1 MTGSPVG
8 AAMLDPQE
16 RHLFLESLRPTEGYV
31 LSGAIGTT
39 YSLDLFSLLLAPVGF
54 TLFDLDEK
62 AGRPEAGAPVLL
74 EALRRYS
81 ERIAVFCQA
90 GQARTSAPGHPLLA
104 FLEGSVVEV
113 DPGTGG
119 VFHPKVWLLRF
130 ESEAREVRYRLLVA
144 SRNLTFD
151 HSWDTLVALEGPLTD
166 RQKAYARNHPVG
178 DFVAALPKLATR
190 RPVAERIVRMAR
202 QMADEV
208 RRVDFQVPEPFEECG
223 FWAGGIEGSR
233 WPFAERRDR
242 TLVISPFLNG
252 STLERLAGDAENV
265 VVSTDLALRGIEP
278 KTLRTFGEARTLTD
292 AVEPEETEESEERAA
307 DDVLSGLHAKVF
319 VFDQGWNASVWTG
332 SANATEAAFR
342 ANVEFLVNL
351 RGKKSVCGVDSMLGL
366 RQGATTF
373 GDLLLPF
380 QPPAAW
386 VEPKTDPAEER
397 LDAARRAVALA
408 GLRAQASPLDVQ
420 RELTVRLTMKADP
433 GLPAGVSVR
442 CRPISASVAFG
453 RPLPAAGASVEFG
466 PFGIDG
472 LTSFFAF
479 DVTTATPDGERSC
492 RFVVNVPLE
501 GVPADRGQR
510 IVRHILRDSAAV
522 VRFILLML
530 SVDGDVPGEEGLAAS
545 GGESWKQ
552 GPFGENAAGLFEQIV
567 RAVHRTPERLDALAA
582 IMEDLRS
589 GPDVAERLPE
599 GLLDLWDAARA
610 AREAMRL

>member
-1 MTGSPVG
+1 
-8 AAMLDPQE
+8 MLDPQE
-16 RHLFLESLRPTEGYV
+16 RHLFLESLRPTEGYT

-54 TLFDLDEK
+54 FLFDLDET
-62 AGRPEAGAPVLL
+62 AGRPDVGAPVLL

-81 ERIAVFCQA
+81 EKIALFCQA
-90 GQARTSAPGHPLLA
+90 GQARASAAGHPLLA

-151 HSWDTLVALEGPLTD
+151 RSWDTLVALEGPLTD
-166 RQKAYARNHPVG
+166 RQKAYARNHPIG

-190 RPVAERIVRMAR
+190 RPVAERIVRMAH

-208 RRVDFQVPEPFEECG
+208 RRVDFQVPEPFAECG
-223 FWAGGIEGSR
+223 FWAGGIEGSK
-233 WPFAERRDR
+233 WPFPDRRDR
-242 TLVISPFLNG
+242 THVISPFLTG
-252 STLERLAGDAENV
+252 STLERLAGDGENV

-278 KTLRTFGEARTLTD
+278 KTLRTFGEARLLTD
-292 AVEPEETEESEERAA
+292 AVEPEEPEETGEQEETAGT
-307 DDVLSGLHAKVF
+307 DELSGLHAKVF

-332 SANATEAAFR
+332 SANATEAAFGK
-342 ANVEFLVNL
+342 NVEFLVNL
-351 RGKKSVCGVDSMLGL
+351 RGKKSLCGVGSMLGL

-373 GDLLLPF
+373 GNLLVPF
-380 QPPAAW
+380 QPPETW
-386 VEPKTDPAEER
+386 VAPKADAAEER

-408 GLRAQASPLDVQ
+408 GLRAQASPLDEKG
-420 RELTVRLTMKADP
+420 ELSVRLTMKADP
-433 GLPAGVSVR
+433 GLPAGVTVR
-442 CRPISASVAFG
+442 CRPISTSAAFG
-453 RPLPAAGASVEFG
+453 QPLPAAGAWVEFG

-501 GVPADRGQR
+501 GAPADRNQR

-530 SVDGDVPGEEGLAAS
+530 SMDGDVPRDDGLGS
-545 GGESWKQ
+545 PGGERWKE
-552 GPFGENAAGLFEQIV
+552 GAVGGNAAGLFEQIV

-582 IMEDLRS
+582 IIEDLRS
-589 GPDVAERLPE
+589 GSDAAERLPE
-599 GLLDLWDAARA
+599 GLLDLWDAAVA
-610 AREAMRL
+610 AREALRP